1 MNNDEN
7 IRYEAGFDKGL
18 TSEQV
23 NERKIQ
29 GLNNAAVDSTMKTN
43 GAIVR
48 ENIFTYFNLIFA
60 VIAVLVILVGSF
72 KSLTFLPVIICN
84 IGYI

>member
-1 MNNDEN
+1 MNNNEN

-48 ENIFTYFNLIFA
+48 ENIFT
-60 VIAVLVILVGSF
+60 
-72 KSLTFLPVIICN
+72 
-84 IGYI
+84 